1 MCVWLL
7 TQEAEKT
14 RDQEQKLTELLN
26 SEAALQERLQQ
37 VSFYFN
43 FNHLVCQ
50 GQGNR

>member
-43 FNHLVCQ
+43 LTI
-50 GQGNR
+50 